1 MTAASFP
8 PKVQRPFSFLASPD
22 AGWKSFPAIAFLA
35 PPYSLRS
42 SFPAKTA
49 RTNAKEYF
57 PNGLSDFPAHE
68 DPRPLGLFQLP
79 ALAAG
84 QDLQLSDPKN
94 TPEKGAA
101 SGISGDGSLF
111 NRIQCIP
118 SASYLSR
125 FPKLLFRLSQFSK
138 IVPIKTSY
146 LRYAVCGCC
155 LCIKNAD
162 CYRIS

>member
-22 AGWKSFPAIAFLA
+22 AGWKSFPAIPFPA

-49 RTNAKEYF
+49 RTNAKENF

-68 DPRPLGLFQLP
+68 DPRPLGLFQLS

-94 TPEKGAA
+94 TPEKG
-101 SGISGDGSLF
+101 
-111 NRIQCIP
+111 
-118 SASYLSR
+118 SR
-125 FPKLLFRLSQFSK
+125 
-138 IVPIKTSY
+138 
-146 LRYAVCGCC
+146 LRYFPEAAPF
-155 LCIKNAD
+155 LQTKTHAAAKQNAAWE
-162 CYRIS
+162 RR